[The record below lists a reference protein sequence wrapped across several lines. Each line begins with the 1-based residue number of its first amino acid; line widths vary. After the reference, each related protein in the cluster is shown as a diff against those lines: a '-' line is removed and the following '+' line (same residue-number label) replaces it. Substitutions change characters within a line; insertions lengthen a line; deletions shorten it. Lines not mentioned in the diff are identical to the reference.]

1 MQGVADF
8 IQWCI
13 DNLNYETITLLMAI
27 ESSFIPFPSEIV
39 VAPAAWKAATSS
51 ELNIFL
57 IILFSTIGA
66 NIGALINYFLA
77 YFLGR
82 PLVYKFANSRLGK
95 LCLMNKEKVEHA
107 EKYFDNHGAIST
119 IVGRLIPA
127 IRQLISIP
135 AGLAKMNIWKFIL
148 YTTLGAGLWNSILAA
163 IGYSLASVPGIQTQE
178 QLINKVSQSSHIIGL
193 IIFSLVAIGTI
204 IIVLHNRKNEKKN

>member
-163 IGYSLASVPGIQTQE
+163 IGCSLASVPGIQTQE

>member
-1 MQGVADF
+1 MEGVADF
-8 IQWCI
+8 IQWSL
-13 DNLNYETITLLMAI
+13 DNLNYGTITLLMAI

-39 VAPAAWKAATSS
+39 VAPAAWKAATGT
-51 ELNIFL
+51 ELNVFL

-82 PLVYKFANSRLGK
+82 PLVYRFANSHLGR
-95 LCLMNKEKVEHA
+95 LCLLNKEKVEHA
-107 EKYFDNHGAIST
+107 EKYFDDHGAVST

-135 AGLAKMNIWKFIL
+135 AGLAKMSIWKFLL
-148 YTTLGAGLWNSILAA
+148 YTTLGAGLWNSVLAA
-163 IGYSLASVPGIQTQE
+163 IGYSLGSVPGIQSQE
-178 QLINKVSQSSHIIGL
+178 ELISKVSESSHIIGL
-193 IIFSLVAIGTI
+193 VIASLVAIALI
-204 IIVLHNRKNEKKN
+204 IIVLRNRKKK